1 MRSAR
6 QAGKWSSA
14 QYSTSWL
21 RTNTYTHTHTHA
33 HAHPHAHT
41 HTHSLSL
48 SLAHTRTHIHPSHPA
63 LPLCVSQKQLSADGM
78 CAMVCDK

>member
-21 RTNTYTHTHTHA
+21 RTNTYTHTRTRT
-33 HAHPHAHT
+33 PTRTHT
-41 HTHSLSL
+41 HTLSLSL
-48 SLAHTRTHIHPSHPA
+48 SHTRTHIHPSHPA

>member
-21 RTNTYTHTHTHA
+21 RTNTYTHTHA

-41 HTHSLSL
+41 HTHSLSV
-48 SLAHTRTHIHPSHPA
+48 SRTHTHTHSSFSPSTTA
-63 LPLCVSQKQLSADGM
+63 LCFPETVIGRRH
-78 CAMVCDK
+78 VCNGL

>member
-21 RTNTYTHTHTHA
+21 RTNTYTHTHA

-41 HTHSLSL
+41 HTLSL
-48 SLAHTRTHIHPSHPA
+48 CLSHTHAHTFILLTQHYRSVFPRNSYRQTA
-63 LPLCVSQKQLSADGM
+63 CVQWFVTSDQ
-78 CAMVCDK
+78 